1 MTNVICQ
8 VYLSE
13 VVFMKY
19 GWAEEKFVFPKPIS
33 LEGQFAE
40 RISQYEEKPLTV
52 TALAVDSG
60 EDQAVFCSVDLVCV
74 SYILTDEVRARLAKC
89 VPDLDPMKTIISA
102 IHTHTG
108 PGYTGKSARK
118 SSLGFSSANF
128 QKNIEALLPPGKK
141 YIQSAN
147 LAENPNIMN
156 NDELFEEIAS
166 KITKAIADAWKSRKD
181 GSFSNAFGRA
191 VVGLCRRAAYN
202 DGSAQ
207 MWGDT
212 NTAMFTELEG
222 GNDSGIELM
231 YVFDENKKLT
241 GIVANLACPAQCVQ
255 HRHFIS
261 PDFWGEAKMLLRKHF
276 GEDLFLLSLC
286 SAAGDQCP
294 VDLVRWVEPESDVN
308 DPNLK
313 RNNPPKRKADP
324 SMFDLAGMKKVG
336 KRLANEIIEV
346 YNEGLDE
353 PQMDV
358 PLIHQIHNMRLPLRR
373 VTMAETIAARKEIS
387 DYFANKPGDVNYNDA
402 GNLHGP
408 IGIINRASL
417 QELRDVVETEVHIIR
432 LGSIAF
438 ASNPFELFLD
448 YGNQIKARSLAEQ
461 SFIIQLACASEGYLP
476 TEKAEKGGH
485 YSGFV
490 ASGTVGHI
498 GGEQLVRETVQ
509 DINEMFK

>member
-1 MTNVICQ
+1 
-8 VYLSE
+8 
-13 VVFMKY
+13 MKY
-19 GWAEEKFVFPKPIS
+19 GWAEEKLVFTKPVA
-33 LEGQFAE
+33 LMGQFAT
-40 RISQYEEKPLTV
+40 RISEYEEKPLTV

-60 EDQAVFCSVDLVCV
+60 EDHMVLCSTDLITITYV
-74 SYILTDEVRARLAKC
+74 ITDEVRKRLAEC
-89 VPDLDPMKTIISA
+89 TPGLDPMKVVISA

-108 PGYTGKSARK
+108 PGYTGRGMRKATIGFDPKSFDEK
-118 SSLGFSSANF
+118 INSLV
-128 QKNIEALLPPGKK
+128 PPEKRYADK
-141 YIQSAN
+141 PNVY
-147 LAENPNIMN
+147 ENPDIMSG
-156 NDELFEEIAS
+156 DELFEEICS
-166 KITKAIADAWKSRKD
+166 KIAKTIAAAWENRKE

-191 VVGLCRRAAYN
+191 VVGMCRRVSYN

-212 NTAMFTELEG
+212 NTAMFAQVEG

-255 HRHFIS
+255 HRLFIS

-276 GEDLFLLSLC
+276 GEDLFLLPLC

-324 SMFDLAGMKKVG
+324 SMFDIAGMKKVG
-336 KRLANEIIEV
+336 KRVANEIIEV

-353 PQMDV
+353 PQSDV
-358 PLIHQIHNMRLPLRR
+358 PLIHHVHNMQLPLRR
-373 VTMAETIAARKEIS
+373 VTMAEEKEACKEAREYLMRKEEKT
-387 DYFANKPGDVNYNDA
+387 DFNDTANLQRA
-402 GNLHGP
+402 F
-408 IGIINRASL
+408 GIIRRALL
-417 QELRDVVETEVHIIR
+417 QEIRDVTDTEVHIIR

-448 YGNQIKARSLAEQ
+448 YGNQIKARSHAEQ
-461 SFIIQLACASEGYLP
+461 SFIIQLACASDGYLP

-485 YSGFV
+485 YSAFV
-490 ASGTVGHI
+490 GSGTVGHI

-509 DINEMFK
+509 DINSMF